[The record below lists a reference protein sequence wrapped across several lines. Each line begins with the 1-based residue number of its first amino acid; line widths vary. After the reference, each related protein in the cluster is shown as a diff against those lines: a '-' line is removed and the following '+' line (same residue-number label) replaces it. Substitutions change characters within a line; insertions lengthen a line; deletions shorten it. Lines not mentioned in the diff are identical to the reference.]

1 MYLNKNILDIDEN
14 QIKIMLFVK
23 DWANTKKTPIP
34 RKEIITHAAT
44 IGIKSYNAIYSLHTL
59 VFKGYLRR
67 AYSEQQNKTLYV
79 MCRNI
84 STE

>member
-14 QIKIMLFVK
+14 QIKLMVFIK
-23 DWANTKKTPIP
+23 EWANTKKIPVP
-34 RKEIITHAAT
+34 RKEVLTYALSV
-44 IGIKSYNAIYSLHTL
+44 GIKNYNAIYSLHSL
-59 VFKGYLRR
+59 MIKGYIRR

-84 STE
+84 ATE